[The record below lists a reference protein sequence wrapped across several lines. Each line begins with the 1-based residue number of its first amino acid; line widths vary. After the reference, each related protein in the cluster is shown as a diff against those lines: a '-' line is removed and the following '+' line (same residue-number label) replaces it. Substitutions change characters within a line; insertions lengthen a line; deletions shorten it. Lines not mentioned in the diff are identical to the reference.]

1 MIVLSNQGLSTTIL
15 TTAGKPMNLAKF
27 NPSFLATTLSV
38 ALLSVVTGATLT
50 ACASTSAAPQTQK
63 MQKRH
68 PANAKNF
75 EQRLQAM
82 QANARAAANASI
94 SAAQAVTLVQKQTA
108 STRIVGVRY
117 HDSSNRP
124 NPNPARMANNANNNI
139 VGYRVMTLN
148 ANGQPQLYIV
158 NASNGQV
165 TQATMPSRPARPQQT
180 NNPNNMGNPNNN
192 QPPAP
197 PATNISLERA
207 MQLAATQVG
216 GEAIG
221 AHLGGDKGGKMRHGS
236 RDGQRRPNR
245 DPQMGNT
252 GMPPAAN
259 PVQNQPTRTPSYQIE
274 VVKGQE
280 VYHVKVDAQTGA
292 VSDVK
297 SLNDFKRRAPTQ
309 P

>member
-1 MIVLSNQGLSTTIL
+1 
-15 TTAGKPMNLAKF
+15 MNLAKF
-27 NPSFLATTLSV
+27 NPSFLATGLGV
-38 ALLSVVTGATLT
+38 ALLSVVTGATVT
-50 ACASTSAAPQTQK
+50 ACASTSAAPQAQK

-68 PANAKNF
+68 PANAKHF

-82 QANARAAANASI
+82 QANAQAAANASI
-94 SAAQAVTLVQKQTA
+94 SASQAVALVQKQTA
-108 STRIVGVRY
+108 NTRIVGVRY

-124 NPNPARMANNANNNI
+124 NPNPARSGNNANDNI

-165 TQATMPSRPARPQQT
+165 TQATMPSRPSRSARPQQPNT
-180 NNPNNMGNPNNN
+180 PNNMSNPNNN
-192 QPPAP
+192 QP

-207 MQLAATQVG
+207 MQLAASQVG

-221 AHLGGDKGGKMRHGS
+221 AHLGGDKGGKMGHGP
-236 RDGQRRPNR
+236 RDGHRRPNR

-252 GMPPAAN
+252 GMPPAPN
-259 PVQNQPTRTPSYQIE
+259 PAQNQPPRTPSYQIE
-274 VVKGQE
+274 VVKGKE

-297 SLNDFKRRAPTQ
+297 SLNDLNRRAPTQ

>member
-1 MIVLSNQGLSTTIL
+1 
-15 TTAGKPMNLAKF
+15 MNLAKF

-108 STRIVGVRY
+108 NSRIVGIHY
-117 HDSSNRP
+117 YDSSNRP
-124 NPNPARMANNANNNI
+124 NPNPARSGNNADDNI
-139 VGYRVMTLN
+139 VGYRVMTLS

-165 TQATMPSRPARPQQT
+165 TQATMPSWPSRPSRPARPPQPNT
-180 NNPNNMGNPNNN
+180 PNNMGNPNN

-207 MQLAATQVG
+207 MQLAASQVG

-221 AHLGGDKGGKMRHGS
+221 AHLGGDKGGKMGHGP
-236 RDGQRRPNR
+236 RDGHRRPNR

-252 GMPPAAN
+252 GMPPAPN
-259 PVQNQPTRTPSYQIE
+259 PAQNQSPRTPSYQIE
-274 VVKGQE
+274 VVKGKE

-297 SLNDFKRRAPTQ
+297 SLNDLNRRAPTQ

>member
-1 MIVLSNQGLSTTIL
+1 
-15 TTAGKPMNLAKF
+15 MNLAKF
-27 NPSFLATTLSV
+27 NRSFLATGLSV
-38 ALLSVVTGATLT
+38 ALLSVVTGATVT
-50 ACASTSAAPQTQK
+50 ACASTPAAPQAQK

-68 PANAKNF
+68 PANAKHF

-82 QANARAAANASI
+82 QANAQAAANASI
-94 SAAQAVTLVQKQTA
+94 SASQAVALVQKQTA
-108 STRIVGVRY
+108 NSRIVGVRY
-117 HDSSNRP
+117 HDNSNRP
-124 NPNPARMANNANNNI
+124 NPNPARSGNNANDKI

-165 TQATMPSRPARPQQT
+165 SQATMPSRPSRLARPPQPNT
-180 NNPNNMGNPNNN
+180 PNNPNNMGNPNNN

-207 MQLAATQVG
+207 MQLAANQVG

-221 AHLGGDKGGKMRHGS
+221 AHLGGGKGGKMGHGP
-236 RDGQRRPNR
+236 RDGHRRPNR

-259 PVQNQPTRTPSYQIE
+259 PAQNQPPRTPSYQIE
-274 VVKGQE
+274 VVKGKE

-297 SLNDFKRRAPTQ
+297 SLNDLTRRAPTQ

>member
-1 MIVLSNQGLSTTIL
+1 
-15 TTAGKPMNLAKF
+15 MNLAKF
-27 NPSFLATTLSV
+27 NPSFLATGLSV
-38 ALLSVVTGATLT
+38 ALLSVVTGATVT
-50 ACASTSAAPQTQK
+50 ACASTSAAPQAQK

-82 QANARAAANASI
+82 QANAQAAANASI
-94 SAAQAVTLVQKQTA
+94 SASQAVALVQKQTA
-108 STRIVGVRY
+108 NTRIVGVRY
-117 HDSSNRP
+117 HDNSNRP
-124 NPNPARMANNANNNI
+124 NLNPARSGNNANDNI

-165 TQATMPSRPARPQQT
+165 SQATMPSRPSRPARPQQT
-180 NNPNNMGNPNNN
+180 NTPNNPNNMGNPNNN

-207 MQLAATQVG
+207 MQLAANQVG

-221 AHLGGDKGGKMRHGS
+221 AHLGGDKGGKMGGHGP
-236 RDGQRRPNR
+236 RDGHRRPNR
-245 DPQMGNT
+245 DPQTGNT
-252 GMPPAAN
+252 GMPPASN
-259 PVQNQPTRTPSYQIE
+259 PTQNQSPRTPSYQIE
-274 VVKGQE
+274 VVKGKE

-297 SLNDFKRRAPTQ
+297 SLNDLNRRAPTQ

>member
-1 MIVLSNQGLSTTIL
+1 
-15 TTAGKPMNLAKF
+15 MNLAKF
-27 NPSFLATTLSV
+27 TPPFLATGLSV

-50 ACASTSAAPQTQK
+50 ACASTSAAPQAQK

-82 QANARAAANASI
+82 QANAQAAAKASI
-94 SAAQAVTLVQKQTA
+94 SASQAVALVQKQTA
-108 STRIVGVRY
+108 NTRIVGVRY
-117 HDSSNRP
+117 HDNSNRP
-124 NPNPARMANNANNNI
+124 NPNPARIANNANDNI

-165 TQATMPSRPARPQQT
+165 TQASMPSRPERPPQPNT
-180 NNPNNMGNPNNN
+180 PNNPNNMGIPNN

-207 MQLAATQVG
+207 MQLAANQVD

-221 AHLGGDKGGKMRHGS
+221 AHLGGDKGGKMGHGP
-236 RDGQRRPNR
+236 RDGHRRFNR
-245 DPQMGNT
+245 DPQTGNT
-252 GMPPAAN
+252 GMPPAPN
-259 PVQNQPTRTPSYQIE
+259 PAQNQSPRTPSYQIE
-274 VVKGQE
+274 VVKGKE

-297 SLNDFKRRAPTQ
+297 SLNDFKRRAPIQ

>member
-1 MIVLSNQGLSTTIL
+1 
-15 TTAGKPMNLAKF
+15 MNLAKF
-27 NPSFLATTLSV
+27 NPSFLATGLSV
-38 ALLSVVTGATLT
+38 ALLSVVTGATVT
-50 ACASTSAAPQTQK
+50 ACASTSAAPQAQN

-68 PANAKNF
+68 PANAKHF
-75 EQRLQAM
+75 EQHLQAM
-82 QANARAAANASI
+82 QANAQAAANASI
-94 SAAQAVTLVQKQTA
+94 SASQAVALVQKQA
-108 STRIVGVRY
+108 ANSRIVGVRY
-117 HDSSNRP
+117 DDGSNRP
-124 NPNPARMANNANNNI
+124 NPNPARITNNANDNI
-139 VGYRVMTLN
+139 VGYRVMTLS

-165 TQATMPSRPARPQQT
+165 SQATMPSWPSRPSRPARPQQT
-180 NNPNNMGNPNNN
+180 NNPNNIGNLNN

-207 MQLAATQVG
+207 MQLAASQVG
-216 GEAIG
+216 GEVIG
-221 AHLGGDKGGKMRHGS
+221 AHLGGDKGGKMGHGPRDRH
-236 RDGQRRPNR
+236 RRPNR

-252 GMPPAAN
+252 GMPPAPN
-259 PVQNQPTRTPSYQIE
+259 PTQNQSPRTPSYQIE

-297 SLNDFKRRAPTQ
+297 SLNDLNRRAPTQ

>member
-1 MIVLSNQGLSTTIL
+1 
-15 TTAGKPMNLAKF
+15 MNLAKF
-27 NPSFLATTLSV
+27 NPSFLATGLSV

-50 ACASTSAAPQTQK
+50 ACASTSAAPQAQK

-75 EQRLQAM
+75 EQHLQAM
-82 QANARAAANASI
+82 QANAQAAANASI
-94 SAAQAVTLVQKQTA
+94 SASQAVALVQKQTA
-108 STRIVGVRY
+108 NTRIVGVKY
-117 HDSSNRP
+117 HDNSNRP
-124 NPNPARMANNANNNI
+124 NPNPARIAKNANNNI
-139 VGYRVMTLN
+139 VGYRVMTLS

-165 TQATMPSRPARPQQT
+165 TQATMPSRPSRPARPPQ
-180 NNPNNMGNPNNN
+180 PNTSNTPNNN

-197 PATNISLERA
+197 PATNVSLERA
-207 MQLAATQVG
+207 MQLAASQVG

-221 AHLGGDKGGKMRHGS
+221 AHLGGDKGGKMGHGP

-252 GMPPAAN
+252 GMPPAPN
-259 PVQNQPTRTPSYQIE
+259 PAQNQSPRTPSYQIE
-274 VVKGQE
+274 VVKGKE

-297 SLNDFKRRAPTQ
+297 SLNDLNRRAPTQ

>member
-1 MIVLSNQGLSTTIL
+1 
-15 TTAGKPMNLAKF
+15 MNLVKF
-27 NPSFLATTLSV
+27 NPSFLATGLTTGLSV
-38 ALLSVVTGATLT
+38 ALLSVVTGATVT
-50 ACASTSAAPQTQK
+50 ACASTSAAPQAQN

-68 PANAKNF
+68 PANTKHF

-82 QANARAAANASI
+82 QANAQAAAKASI
-94 SAAQAVTLVQKQTA
+94 SASQAVALVQKQA
-108 STRIVGVRY
+108 ANSRIVSVRY

-124 NPNPARMANNANNNI
+124 NPNPARIANNANDNI
-139 VGYRVMTLN
+139 VGYRVMTLT

-165 TQATMPSRPARPQQT
+165 TQASMPSRPARPPQPNT
-180 NNPNNMGNPNNN
+180 PNNIGNPNNMGNPNN

-197 PATNISLERA
+197 PVINISLERA
-207 MQLAATQVG
+207 MQLAASQVG

-221 AHLGGDKGGKMRHGS
+221 AHLGGDKGGKMGHGP
-236 RDGQRRPNR
+236 RDSQRRFNR

-252 GMPPAAN
+252 GMPPAPN
-259 PVQNQPTRTPSYQIE
+259 PTQNQSPRTPSYQIE

-297 SLNDFKRRAPTQ
+297 SFNDFNRRAPTQ

>member
-1 MIVLSNQGLSTTIL
+1 
-15 TTAGKPMNLAKF
+15 MNLAKF
-27 NPSFLATTLSV
+27 NPSFLATGLSV
-38 ALLSVVTGATLT
+38 ALLSVVTGATVT
-50 ACASTSAAPQTQK
+50 ACASTSAAPQAQK

-68 PANAKNF
+68 PANAKHF

-82 QANARAAANASI
+82 QANAQAAANASI
-94 SAAQAVTLVQKQTA
+94 SASQAVALVQKQTA
-108 STRIVGVRY
+108 NSRIVGVRY

-124 NPNPARMANNANNNI
+124 KPNPARIANNANDNI

-165 TQATMPSRPARPQQT
+165 SQASMPSRPARPQQT
-180 NNPNNMGNPNNN
+180 NNPNNIANPNN

-197 PATNISLERA
+197 PAINISLERA
-207 MQLAATQVG
+207 MQLAASQVG

-221 AHLGGDKGGKMRHGS
+221 AHLGGDKGGKMGHGP
-236 RDGQRRPNR
+236 RDGHRRPKR
-245 DPQMGNT
+245 DPKMGNT
-252 GMPPAAN
+252 GMLPAPN
-259 PVQNQPTRTPSYQIE
+259 PTQNQSNRTPSYQIE

>member
-1 MIVLSNQGLSTTIL
+1 
-15 TTAGKPMNLAKF
+15 MNLAKF
-27 NPSFLATTLSV
+27 NPSFLATGLSV
-38 ALLSVVTGATLT
+38 ALLSVVTGATVT
-50 ACASTSAAPQTQK
+50 ACASTSAAPQAQK

-68 PANAKNF
+68 PANAKHF

-82 QANARAAANASI
+82 QANAQAAANASI
-94 SAAQAVTLVQKQTA
+94 SASQAVALVQKQA
-108 STRIVGVRY
+108 ANSRIVGVRY

-124 NPNPARMANNANNNI
+124 KPNPARITNNANDNI

-165 TQATMPSRPARPQQT
+165 SQATMPSRPSRPARPQQP

-207 MQLAATQVG
+207 MQLAANQVG

-221 AHLGGDKGGKMRHGS
+221 AHLGGDKGGKMGGHGS
-236 RDGQRRPNR
+236 RDGHRRPNR

-252 GMPPAAN
+252 GMPPAPN
-259 PVQNQPTRTPSYQIE
+259 PAQNQPPRTPSYQIE
-274 VVKGQE
+274 VVKGKE
-280 VYHVKVDAQTGA
+280 IYHVKVDAQTGA

-297 SLNDFKRRAPTQ
+297 SLNDLNRRAPTQ

>member
-1 MIVLSNQGLSTTIL
+1 
-15 TTAGKPMNLAKF
+15 MNLAKF
-27 NPSFLATTLSV
+27 NPSFLATGLSV
-38 ALLSVVTGATLT
+38 ALLSVVTGATVT
-50 ACASTSAAPQTQK
+50 ACASTSAAPQAQK

-68 PANAKNF
+68 PANAKHF
-75 EQRLQAM
+75 EQHLQAM
-82 QANARAAANASI
+82 QANAQAAANASI
-94 SAAQAVTLVQKQTA
+94 SASQAVALVQKQTA
-108 STRIVGVRY
+108 NTRIVGVRY
-117 HDSSNRP
+117 HDNSNRP
-124 NPNPARMANNANNNI
+124 NPNPARIANNANDNI
-139 VGYRVMTLN
+139 VGYRVMTLS

-165 TQATMPSRPARPQQT
+165 TQASMPSRPARPQQN
-180 NNPNNMGNPNNN
+180 NNPNNIGNPNNN

-207 MQLAATQVG
+207 MQLAANQVG

-221 AHLGGDKGGKMRHGS
+221 AHLGGDKGGKMGGHGP
-236 RDGQRRPNR
+236 RDGHRRPNR

-252 GMPPAAN
+252 GMPPAPN
-259 PVQNQPTRTPSYQIE
+259 PAQNQLPRTPSYQIE

-292 VSDVK
+292 VSDAK
-297 SLNDFKRRAPTQ
+297 SFNDFKRRAPTQ

>member
-1 MIVLSNQGLSTTIL
+1 
-15 TTAGKPMNLAKF
+15 MNLAKF
-27 NPSFLATTLSV
+27 NPSFLATGLSV
-38 ALLSVVTGATLT
+38 ALLSVVTGATVT
-50 ACASTSAAPQTQK
+50 ACASTSAAPQAQN

-68 PANAKNF
+68 PANTKHF
-75 EQRLQAM
+75 EQHLQAM

-94 SAAQAVTLVQKQTA
+94 SASQAVALVQKQA
-108 STRIVGVRY
+108 ANTRIVGVHY

-124 NPNPARMANNANNNI
+124 NPNPARITNNANDNI

-165 TQATMPSRPARPQQT
+165 SQASMPSRPSRPARPQQN

-207 MQLAATQVG
+207 MQLAANQVG

-221 AHLGGDKGGKMRHGS
+221 AHLGGDKGGKMGGHGS
-236 RDGQRRPNR
+236 RDGHRRPNR

-252 GMPPAAN
+252 GMPPAPN
-259 PVQNQPTRTPSYQIE
+259 PAQNQPPRTPSYQIE
-274 VVKGQE
+274 VVKGKE

-297 SLNDFKRRAPTQ
+297 SFNDLNRRAPTQ

>member
-1 MIVLSNQGLSTTIL
+1 
-15 TTAGKPMNLAKF
+15 MNLAKF
-27 NPSFLATTLSV
+27 NPSFLATGLSV
-38 ALLSVVTGATLT
+38 ALLSVVTGATVT
-50 ACASTSAAPQTQK
+50 ACASTSAAPQAQK

-94 SAAQAVTLVQKQTA
+94 SASQAVALVQKQTA
-108 STRIVGVRY
+108 NTRIVGVRY

-124 NPNPARMANNANNNI
+124 SPNPARSGNNANDNI

-165 TQATMPSRPARPQQT
+165 SQATMSSRPSRPARPPQPNT
-180 NNPNNMGNPNNN
+180 PNNIGGPNNN

-197 PATNISLERA
+197 PAINISLERA
-207 MQLAATQVG
+207 MQLAASQVG

-221 AHLGGDKGGKMRHGS
+221 AHLGGGKMSHGP
-236 RDGQRRPNR
+236 RDGHRRPNR

-252 GMPPAAN
+252 GMPPAPN
-259 PVQNQPTRTPSYQIE
+259 PAQNQPPRTPSYQIE
-274 VVKGQE
+274 VVKGKE

-292 VSDVK
+292 VSDAK

>member
-1 MIVLSNQGLSTTIL
+1 
-15 TTAGKPMNLAKF
+15 MNLVKF
-27 NPSFLATTLSV
+27 NPSFLATGLTTGLSV
-38 ALLSVVTGATLT
+38 ALLSVVTGATVT
-50 ACASTSAAPQTQK
+50 ACASTSAAPQAQN

-68 PANAKNF
+68 PANTKYF

-82 QANARAAANASI
+82 QANAQAAAKASI
-94 SAAQAVTLVQKQTA
+94 SASQAVALVQKQTA
-108 STRIVGVRY
+108 NSRIVSVRY

-124 NPNPARMANNANNNI
+124 NPNPARIANNANDNI

-165 TQATMPSRPARPQQT
+165 SQATMPSQPARPPQP
-180 NNPNNMGNPNNN
+180 NNPNNMGNPNN

-197 PATNISLERA
+197 PAINISLERA
-207 MQLAATQVG
+207 MQLAASQVG

-221 AHLGGDKGGKMRHGS
+221 AHLGGNKGGKMGHGPRDRH
-236 RDGQRRPNR
+236 RRPNR
-245 DPQMGNT
+245 DPQMANT

-259 PVQNQPTRTPSYQIE
+259 PAQNQPPRTPSYQIE

-297 SLNDFKRRAPTQ
+297 SLNDLNRRAPTQ

>member
-1 MIVLSNQGLSTTIL
+1 
-15 TTAGKPMNLAKF
+15 MNLAKF
-27 NPSFLATTLSV
+27 NPSFLATGLSV

-50 ACASTSAAPQTQK
+50 ACASTSAAPQAQN

-82 QANARAAANASI
+82 QANAQAAANASI
-94 SAAQAVTLVQKQTA
+94 SASQAVALVQKQTA
-108 STRIVGVRY
+108 NTRIVGVRY
-117 HDSSNRP
+117 HDNSNRP
-124 NPNPARMANNANNNI
+124 NPNPARSGNNANDNI

-165 TQATMPSRPARPQQT
+165 TQATMRSRPSRPARPQQT
-180 NNPNNMGNPNNN
+180 NNPNNN

-197 PATNISLERA
+197 PAINISLERA
-207 MQLAATQVG
+207 MQLAASQVG

-221 AHLGGDKGGKMRHGS
+221 AHLGGDKGGKMGHGP
-236 RDGQRRPNR
+236 RDGHRRPNR

-252 GMPPAAN
+252 GMPPAPN
-259 PVQNQPTRTPSYQIE
+259 PAQNQPPRTPSYQIE

-297 SLNDFKRRAPTQ
+297 SFNDFNRRAPTQ

>member
-1 MIVLSNQGLSTTIL
+1 
-15 TTAGKPMNLAKF
+15 MNLTKF
-27 NPSFLATTLSV
+27 NPSFLATGLSV
-38 ALLSVVTGATLT
+38 ALLSIVTGATLT
-50 ACASTSAAPQTQK
+50 ACASTSAAPQAQK
-63 MQKRH
+63 MQKH
-68 PANAKNF
+68 HLANAKNF

-82 QANARAAANASI
+82 QANARSAANASI
-94 SAAQAVTLVQKQTA
+94 SASQAVALVQKQTA
-108 STRIVGVRY
+108 NSRIVGVRY

-124 NPNPARMANNANNNI
+124 HPNRARSRNNANDNI

-165 TQATMPSRPARPQQT
+165 TQASMPSRPSRPARPPQ
-180 NNPNNMGNPNNN
+180 PNTPNNPNNN

-207 MQLAATQVG
+207 MQLAASQVG

-221 AHLGGDKGGKMRHGS
+221 AHLGGDKGGKMGHGP
-236 RDGQRRPNR
+236 RDGHRRPNR

-259 PVQNQPTRTPSYQIE
+259 PAQNQPPRTPSYQIV

-297 SLNDFKRRAPTQ
+297 SFNDLNRRAPTQ

>member
-1 MIVLSNQGLSTTIL
+1 
-15 TTAGKPMNLAKF
+15 MNLAKF
-27 NPSFLATTLSV
+27 NPSFLATGLSV

-50 ACASTSAAPQTQK
+50 ACASTSAAPQAQN

-82 QANARAAANASI
+82 QANAQAAANASI
-94 SAAQAVTLVQKQTA
+94 SASQAVALVQKQTA
-108 STRIVGVRY
+108 NTRIVGVHY
-117 HDSSNRP
+117 YDNSNRP
-124 NPNPARMANNANNNI
+124 NPNPSRIANNANNNI

-165 TQATMPSRPARPQQT
+165 TQATMRSRPSRPARPQQT
-180 NNPNNMGNPNNN
+180 NNPNNN

-197 PATNISLERA
+197 PAINISLERA
-207 MQLAATQVG
+207 MQLAANQVG

-221 AHLGGDKGGKMRHGS
+221 AHLGGDKGGKMSHGP
-236 RDGQRRPNR
+236 RDGHRRPNR

-252 GMPPAAN
+252 GMPPAPN
-259 PVQNQPTRTPSYQIE
+259 PAQNQSPRTPSYQIE
-274 VVKGQE
+274 VVKGKE

-297 SLNDFKRRAPTQ
+297 SLNDLNRRAPTQ

>member
-1 MIVLSNQGLSTTIL
+1 
-15 TTAGKPMNLAKF
+15 MNLAKF
-27 NPSFLATTLSV
+27 NPSFLATGLSV
-38 ALLSVVTGATLT
+38 ALLSVVTGATVT
-50 ACASTSAAPQTQK
+50 ACASTSAAPQAQK

-82 QANARAAANASI
+82 QANAQAAANASI
-94 SAAQAVTLVQKQTA
+94 SASQAVALVQKQTA
-108 STRIVGVRY
+108 NSRIVGVHY
-117 HDSSNRP
+117 YDSSNRP
-124 NPNPARMANNANNNI
+124 NPNPARSGNTANDNI

-165 TQATMPSRPARPQQT
+165 TQATMPSRPSRSARPQQT
-180 NNPNNMGNPNNN
+180 NNPTNNPNNN

-197 PATNISLERA
+197 PAINISLERA
-207 MQLAATQVG
+207 MQLAANQVG

-221 AHLGGDKGGKMRHGS
+221 AHLGGDKGGKMRHAP
-236 RDGQRRPNR
+236 RDGHHRPNR
-245 DPQMGNT
+245 DPQMRNT
-252 GMPPAAN
+252 GMPPAPN
-259 PVQNQPTRTPSYQIE
+259 PAQNQPPRTPSYQIE

-297 SLNDFKRRAPTQ
+297 SLRDFKRRAPTQ

>member
-1 MIVLSNQGLSTTIL
+1 
-15 TTAGKPMNLAKF
+15 MNLAKF
-27 NPSFLATTLSV
+27 NPSFLATGLSV
-38 ALLSVVTGATLT
+38 ALLSVVTGATVT
-50 ACASTSAAPQTQK
+50 ACASTSAAPQAQN

-82 QANARAAANASI
+82 QANAQAAANASI
-94 SAAQAVTLVQKQTA
+94 SASQAVALVQKQTA
-108 STRIVGVRY
+108 NTRIVGVRY
-117 HDSSNRP
+117 HDNSNRP
-124 NPNPARMANNANNNI
+124 NPNPARIANNANDNI

-165 TQATMPSRPARPQQT
+165 TQATMPSRPSRSARPSQPNT
-180 NNPNNMGNPNNN
+180 PNNPNN

-197 PATNISLERA
+197 PAINISLERA
-207 MQLAATQVG
+207 MQLAASQVG

-221 AHLGGDKGGKMRHGS
+221 AHLGGDKGGKMGGHGP
-236 RDGQRRPNR
+236 RDGHRRPNR

-259 PVQNQPTRTPSYQIE
+259 PAQNQPPRTPSYQID
-274 VVKGQE
+274 VVKGKE

-297 SLNDFKRRAPTQ
+297 SLNDFKRRASTQ

>member
-1 MIVLSNQGLSTTIL
+1 
-15 TTAGKPMNLAKF
+15 MNLAKF
-27 NPSFLATTLSV
+27 NPSFLATGLSV
-38 ALLSVVTGATLT
+38 ALLSVVTGATVT
-50 ACASTSAAPQTQK
+50 ACASTSAAPQAQK

-68 PANAKNF
+68 PANTKNF

-82 QANARAAANASI
+82 QANAQAAANASI
-94 SAAQAVTLVQKQTA
+94 SASQAVALVQKQTA
-108 STRIVGVRY
+108 NTRIVGVRY
-117 HDSSNRP
+117 HDNSNRP
-124 NPNPARMANNANNNI
+124 NPNLARIANNANDNI

-165 TQATMPSRPARPQQT
+165 TQATMPSRPSRPARPPQ
-180 NNPNNMGNPNNN
+180 PNTSNTPNNN

-197 PATNISLERA
+197 PATNVSLERA
-207 MQLAATQVG
+207 MQLAASQVG

-221 AHLGGDKGGKMRHGS
+221 AHLGGDKGGKMGHGP

-252 GMPPAAN
+252 GMPPAPN
-259 PVQNQPTRTPSYQIE
+259 PAQNQSPRTPSYQIE
-274 VVKGQE
+274 VVKGKE

-297 SLNDFKRRAPTQ
+297 SLNDLNRRAPTQ

>member
-1 MIVLSNQGLSTTIL
+1 
-15 TTAGKPMNLAKF
+15 MNLAKF
-27 NPSFLATTLSV
+27 NPSFLATGLSV

-50 ACASTSAAPQTQK
+50 ACASTSAAPQAQK

-82 QANARAAANASI
+82 QANAQAAANASI
-94 SAAQAVTLVQKQTA
+94 SASHAVALVQKQTA
-108 STRIVGVRY
+108 NTRIVGVRY

-124 NPNPARMANNANNNI
+124 NPNPARIANNANDNI

-165 TQATMPSRPARPQQT
+165 TQATMPSWPSRPSRPARPPQ
-180 NNPNNMGNPNNN
+180 PNTSNTPNNN

-197 PATNISLERA
+197 PATNVSLERA
-207 MQLAATQVG
+207 MQLAASQVG

-221 AHLGGDKGGKMRHGS
+221 AHLGGDKGGKMGHGP

-252 GMPPAAN
+252 GMPPAPN
-259 PVQNQPTRTPSYQIE
+259 PAQNQSPRTPSYQIE
-274 VVKGQE
+274 VVKGKE

-297 SLNDFKRRAPTQ
+297 SLNDLNRRAPTQ

>member
-1 MIVLSNQGLSTTIL
+1 
-15 TTAGKPMNLAKF
+15 MNLAKF
-27 NPSFLATTLSV
+27 NPSFLATGLSV
-38 ALLSVVTGATLT
+38 ALLSIVTGATVT
-50 ACASTSAAPQTQK
+50 ACASTSAAPQAQK

-94 SAAQAVTLVQKQTA
+94 SASQAVALVQKQTA
-108 STRIVGVRY
+108 NTRIVGVHY
-117 HDSSNRP
+117 YDSSNRP
-124 NPNPARMANNANNNI
+124 NPNPARIANNANNNI

-165 TQATMPSRPARPQQT
+165 TQATMPSRPSRPARPPQPNT
-180 NNPNNMGNPNNN
+180 PNNMGNPNN

-197 PATNISLERA
+197 PAINISLERA
-207 MQLAATQVG
+207 MQLAANQVG

-221 AHLGGDKGGKMRHGS
+221 AHLGGNKMGGHGPRDRH
-236 RDGQRRPNR
+236 RRPNR
-245 DPQMGNT
+245 DPQMANT

-259 PVQNQPTRTPSYQIE
+259 PAQNQPPRTPSYQIE

>member
-1 MIVLSNQGLSTTIL
+1 
-15 TTAGKPMNLAKF
+15 MNLAKF
-27 NPSFLATTLSV
+27 NPSFLATGLSV

-50 ACASTSAAPQTQK
+50 ACASTSAAPQAQN

-75 EQRLQAM
+75 EQHLQAM
-82 QANARAAANASI
+82 QANAQAAANASI
-94 SAAQAVTLVQKQTA
+94 SASQAVALVQKQA
-108 STRIVGVRY
+108 ANTRIVGVQY
-117 HDSSNRP
+117 HDNSNRP
-124 NPNPARMANNANNNI
+124 NPNPARSGNNADDNI
-139 VGYRVMTLN
+139 VGYRVMTLS

-165 TQATMPSRPARPQQT
+165 SQATMPSRPSRPSRPARPQHT
-180 NNPNNMGNPNNN
+180 NNPNNN

-197 PATNISLERA
+197 PAINISLERA
-207 MQLAATQVG
+207 MQLAASQVG

-221 AHLGGDKGGKMRHGS
+221 AHLGGDKGGKMGGHGP
-236 RDGQRRPNR
+236 RDGHRRPNR

-252 GMPPAAN
+252 GMPPAPN
-259 PVQNQPTRTPSYQIE
+259 PAQNQPPRAPSYQIE

-297 SLNDFKRRAPTQ
+297 SLNDLNRRAPTQ

>member
-1 MIVLSNQGLSTTIL
+1 
-15 TTAGKPMNLAKF
+15 MNLAKF
-27 NPSFLATTLSV
+27 NPSFLATGLSV
-38 ALLSVVTGATLT
+38 ALLSVVTGATVT
-50 ACASTSAAPQTQK
+50 ACASTSAAPQSQN

-68 PANAKNF
+68 PANAKHF

-82 QANARAAANASI
+82 QANAQAAANASI
-94 SAAQAVTLVQKQTA
+94 SASQAVALVQKQTA
-108 STRIVGVRY
+108 NSRIVGVRY

-124 NPNPARMANNANNNI
+124 NPNPARIANNTNDNI

-148 ANGQPQLYIV
+148 TNGQPQLYIV

-165 TQATMPSRPARPQQT
+165 SQATMPSRPSRPARPQQN

-197 PATNISLERA
+197 PTINISLERA
-207 MQLAATQVG
+207 MQLAASQVG

-221 AHLGGDKGGKMRHGS
+221 AHLGGNKGGKMGHGP
-236 RDGQRRPNR
+236 RDSHRRPNR

-252 GMPPAAN
+252 GMPSAAN
-259 PVQNQPTRTPSYQIE
+259 PTQNQSPRTPSYQIE

>member
-1 MIVLSNQGLSTTIL
+1 
-15 TTAGKPMNLAKF
+15 MNLAKF
-27 NPSFLATTLSV
+27 NPSFLATGLSV

-50 ACASTSAAPQTQK
+50 ACASTSAAPQAQK

-75 EQRLQAM
+75 EQHLQAM
-82 QANARAAANASI
+82 QANAQAAANASI
-94 SAAQAVTLVQKQTA
+94 SASQAVALVQKQTA

-117 HDSSNRP
+117 HDNSNRP
-124 NPNPARMANNANNNI
+124 NPNPARIANNADDNI

-165 TQATMPSRPARPQQT
+165 TQATMPSWPSRPSRPARPPQP

-207 MQLAATQVG
+207 MQLAASQVG

-221 AHLGGDKGGKMRHGS
+221 AHLGGDKGGKMGHGP
-236 RDGQRRPNR
+236 RDGQRRFNR

-252 GMPPAAN
+252 GMPPAPN
-259 PVQNQPTRTPSYQIE
+259 PAQNQPPRTPSYQIE

-297 SLNDFKRRAPTQ
+297 SFNDFKRGAPTQ

>member
-1 MIVLSNQGLSTTIL
+1 
-15 TTAGKPMNLAKF
+15 MNLAKF
-27 NPSFLATTLSV
+27 NPSFLATGLSV

-82 QANARAAANASI
+82 QANAQAAANASI
-94 SAAQAVTLVQKQTA
+94 SASQAVALVQKQTA
-108 STRIVGVRY
+108 NTRIVGVQY
-117 HDSSNRP
+117 HDNSNRP
-124 NPNPARMANNANNNI
+124 NSNPARSGNNADDNI

-165 TQATMPSRPARPQQT
+165 TQASMPSRPARPQQT
-180 NNPNNMGNPNNN
+180 NNPNNN

-197 PATNISLERA
+197 PAIDISLERA
-207 MQLAATQVG
+207 MQLAANQVG

-221 AHLGGDKGGKMRHGS
+221 AHLGGDKGGKMGHGP
-236 RDGQRRPNR
+236 RDGHRRFNR
-245 DPQMGNT
+245 DPQTGNT
-252 GMPPAAN
+252 GMPPAPN
-259 PVQNQPTRTPSYQIE
+259 PAQNQSPRTPSYQIE
-274 VVKGQE
+274 VVKGKE

-297 SLNDFKRRAPTQ
+297 SLNDLNRRAPTQ

>member
-1 MIVLSNQGLSTTIL
+1 
-15 TTAGKPMNLAKF
+15 MNLAKF
-27 NPSFLATTLSV
+27 NPSFLATGLSV
-38 ALLSVVTGATLT
+38 ALLSVVTGATVT
-50 ACASTSAAPQTQK
+50 ACASTSAAPQAQK

-82 QANARAAANASI
+82 QANAQAAANASI
-94 SAAQAVTLVQKQTA
+94 SASQAVALVQKQTA
-108 STRIVGVRY
+108 NSRIVGVRY

-124 NPNPARMANNANNNI
+124 NPNPARIANNANDNI

-165 TQATMPSRPARPQQT
+165 TQATMPSRPSRPARPQQPNT
-180 NNPNNMGNPNNN
+180 PNNMGNPNNN

-207 MQLAATQVG
+207 MQLAASQVG

-221 AHLGGDKGGKMRHGS
+221 AHLGGDKGGKMGHGP
-236 RDGQRRPNR
+236 RDGHRRPNR

-252 GMPPAAN
+252 GMPPAPN
-259 PVQNQPTRTPSYQIE
+259 PAQNQPPRTPSYQIE
-274 VVKGQE
+274 VVKGKE
-280 VYHVKVDAQTGA
+280 IYHVKVDAQTGA

>member
-1 MIVLSNQGLSTTIL
+1 
-15 TTAGKPMNLAKF
+15 MNLAKF
-27 NPSFLATTLSV
+27 NPSFLATGLSV
-38 ALLSVVTGATLT
+38 ALLSVVTGATVT
-50 ACASTSAAPQTQK
+50 ACASTSAAPQAQK

-82 QANARAAANASI
+82 QVNAQAAANASI
-94 SAAQAVTLVQKQTA
+94 SASQAVALVQKQTA
-108 STRIVGVRY
+108 NTRIVGVHY
-117 HDSSNRP
+117 YDSSNRP
-124 NPNPARMANNANNNI
+124 NPNPTRIANNANNNI

-165 TQATMPSRPARPQQT
+165 TQATMPSRPSRLARPPQ
-180 NNPNNMGNPNNN
+180 PNTPNNPNNN

-197 PATNISLERA
+197 PAINISLERA
-207 MQLAATQVG
+207 MQLAASQVG

-221 AHLGGDKGGKMRHGS
+221 AQLGGDKGGKMGHGP
-236 RDGQRRPNR
+236 RDGHRRFNR

-252 GMPPAAN
+252 GMPPAPN
-259 PVQNQPTRTPSYQIE
+259 PAQNQPPRTPSYQIE

>member
-1 MIVLSNQGLSTTIL
+1 
-15 TTAGKPMNLAKF
+15 MNLAKF
-27 NPSFLATTLSV
+27 NPSFLATGLSV
-38 ALLSVVTGATLT
+38 ALLSVVTGATVT
-50 ACASTSAAPQTQK
+50 ACASTSAAPQAQN

-68 PANAKNF
+68 PANAKHF

-82 QANARAAANASI
+82 QANAQAAANASI
-94 SAAQAVTLVQKQTA
+94 SASQAVALVQKQTA
-108 STRIVGVRY
+108 NSRIVGVRY

-124 NPNPARMANNANNNI
+124 NPNRARIANNANDNI
-139 VGYRVMTLN
+139 VGYRVMTLS

-165 TQATMPSRPARPQQT
+165 SQETMPSRPSRPARPQRT
-180 NNPNNMGNPNNN
+180 NNPNNN
-192 QPPAP
+192 QPLAI
-197 PATNISLERA
+197 NISLERA
-207 MQLAATQVG
+207 MQLAASQVG

-221 AHLGGDKGGKMRHGS
+221 AHLGGDKGGK
-236 RDGQRRPNR
+236 DGHRRPNR

-252 GMPPAAN
+252 GMPPAPN
-259 PVQNQPTRTPSYQIE
+259 PAQNQSPRTPSYQIE

-292 VSDVK
+292 VSDIK
-297 SLNDFKRRAPTQ
+297 SFNNFKRRAPTQ

>member
-1 MIVLSNQGLSTTIL
+1 
-15 TTAGKPMNLAKF
+15 MNLAKF
-27 NPSFLATTLSV
+27 NPSFLATGLSV
-38 ALLSVVTGATLT
+38 ALLSVVTGATVT
-50 ACASTSAAPQTQK
+50 ACASTSAAPQAQN

-68 PANAKNF
+68 PANTKHF

-82 QANARAAANASI
+82 QANAQAAANASI
-94 SAAQAVTLVQKQTA
+94 SASQAVALVQKQTA
-108 STRIVGVRY
+108 NTRIVGVRY

-124 NPNPARMANNANNNI
+124 NPNPARSGNNANDNI

-165 TQATMPSRPARPQQT
+165 TQATMPSRPSRSARPQQT
-180 NNPNNMGNPNNN
+180 NNPNNN

-197 PATNISLERA
+197 PAINISLERA
-207 MQLAATQVG
+207 MQLAASQVG

-221 AHLGGDKGGKMRHGS
+221 AHLGGDKGGKMGHGP
-236 RDGQRRPNR
+236 RDGHRRPNR
-245 DPQMGNT
+245 DPQMVNT

-259 PVQNQPTRTPSYQIE
+259 PAQNQPPRTPSYQIE
-274 VVKGQE
+274 VVKGKE

-297 SLNDFKRRAPTQ
+297 SLNDLNRRAPTQ

>member
-1 MIVLSNQGLSTTIL
+1 
-15 TTAGKPMNLAKF
+15 MNLAKF
-27 NPSFLATTLSV
+27 NPSFLATGLSV
-38 ALLSVVTGATLT
+38 ALLSVITGATLT
-50 ACASTSAAPQTQK
+50 ACASTSAAPQAQN

-82 QANARAAANASI
+82 QVNAQAAANASI
-94 SAAQAVTLVQKQTA
+94 SASQAVALVQKQA
-108 STRIVGVRY
+108 ANTRIVGVQY
-117 HDSSNRP
+117 HDNSNRP
-124 NPNPARMANNANNNI
+124 NPNPARSGNNADDNI
-139 VGYRVMTLN
+139 VGYRVMTLS

-165 TQATMPSRPARPQQT
+165 SQATMPSRPSRPARPPQP
-180 NNPNNMGNPNNN
+180 NNTNNMGNPNNN

-207 MQLAATQVG
+207 MQLAASQVG

-221 AHLGGDKGGKMRHGS
+221 AHLGGDKGGKMGHGP
-236 RDGQRRPNR
+236 RGGHRRFNR

-252 GMPPAAN
+252 GMPPAPN
-259 PVQNQPTRTPSYQIE
+259 PAQNQLPRTPSYQIE

-292 VSDVK
+292 VSDIK

>member
-1 MIVLSNQGLSTTIL
+1 
-15 TTAGKPMNLAKF
+15 MNLVKF
-27 NPSFLATTLSV
+27 NPSFLATGLTTGLSV
-38 ALLSVVTGATLT
+38 ALLSVVTGATVT
-50 ACASTSAAPQTQK
+50 ACASTSAAPQAQN

-68 PANAKNF
+68 PANTKHF

-82 QANARAAANASI
+82 QANAQAAAKASI
-94 SAAQAVTLVQKQTA
+94 SASQAVALVQKQA
-108 STRIVGVRY
+108 ANSRIVSVRY

-124 NPNPARMANNANNNI
+124 NPNPARSGNNADDNI
-139 VGYRVMTLN
+139 VGYRVMTLS
-148 ANGQPQLYIV
+148 ANGQPQPYIV

-165 TQATMPSRPARPQQT
+165 TQATMPSWPSRPSRPARPPQPNT
-180 NNPNNMGNPNNN
+180 PNNPNN

-207 MQLAATQVG
+207 MQLAANQVG

-221 AHLGGDKGGKMRHGS
+221 AHLGGDKGGKMGGHGS
-236 RDGQRRPNR
+236 RDGHRRPNR
-245 DPQMGNT
+245 DPQMDNT
-252 GMPPAAN
+252 GMPPAPN
-259 PVQNQPTRTPSYQIE
+259 PAQNQPPRTPSYQIE

-297 SLNDFKRRAPTQ
+297 SFKDFNRRAPTQ

>member
-1 MIVLSNQGLSTTIL
+1 
-15 TTAGKPMNLAKF
+15 MNLAKF
-27 NPSFLATTLSV
+27 NPSFLATGLSI
-38 ALLSVVTGATLT
+38 ALLSIVTGATVT
-50 ACASTSAAPQTQK
+50 ACASTSAAPQAQK

-82 QANARAAANASI
+82 QVNAQAAANASI
-94 SAAQAVTLVQKQTA
+94 SASQAVALVQKQTA
-108 STRIVGVRY
+108 NTRIVGVHY
-117 HDSSNRP
+117 YDSSNRP
-124 NPNPARMANNANNNI
+124 NPNPTRIVNNANNNI

-165 TQATMPSRPARPQQT
+165 TQASMPSRPQQL

-197 PATNISLERA
+197 PAINISLERA
-207 MQLAATQVG
+207 MQLAANQVG

-221 AHLGGDKGGKMRHGS
+221 AHLGGDKGGKMGHGP
-236 RDGQRRPNR
+236 RDGHRRFNR
-245 DPQMGNT
+245 DPQTGNT
-252 GMPPAAN
+252 GMPPAPN
-259 PVQNQPTRTPSYQIE
+259 PAQNQSPRTPSYQIE

-297 SLNDFKRRAPTQ
+297 SLNDLNRRAPTQ

>member
-1 MIVLSNQGLSTTIL
+1 
-15 TTAGKPMNLAKF
+15 MNLAKF
-27 NPSFLATTLSV
+27 NPSFLATGLSV

-50 ACASTSAAPQTQK
+50 ACASTSAAPQAQN

-94 SAAQAVTLVQKQTA
+94 SASQAVALVQKQTTN
-108 STRIVGVRY
+108 TRIVGVHY
-117 HDSSNRP
+117 YDNSNRP
-124 NPNPARMANNANNNI
+124 NPNPARIANNANDNI

-165 TQATMPSRPARPQQT
+165 TQASMPSRPPQQ
-180 NNPNNMGNPNNN
+180 PNNMGNPNN
-192 QPPAP
+192 QPPVP
-197 PATNISLERA
+197 PAINISLERA
-207 MQLAATQVG
+207 MQLAASQVG

-221 AHLGGDKGGKMRHGS
+221 AHLGGDKGGKMGHDP
-236 RDGQRRPNR
+236 RDGQRRFNR

-252 GMPPAAN
+252 GMPPAPN
-259 PVQNQPTRTPSYQIE
+259 PAQNQPPRTPSYQIE
-274 VVKGQE
+274 VVKGKE

-297 SLNDFKRRAPTQ
+297 SLNDLNRRAPTQ

>member
-1 MIVLSNQGLSTTIL
+1 
-15 TTAGKPMNLAKF
+15 MNLAKF
-27 NPSFLATTLSV
+27 KPSFLATGLSV
-38 ALLSVVTGATLT
+38 ALLSIVTGATVT
-50 ACASTSAAPQTQK
+50 ACASTSAAPQAQN

-68 PANAKNF
+68 PANTKHF

-82 QANARAAANASI
+82 QANAQAAAKASI
-94 SAAQAVTLVQKQTA
+94 SASQAVALVQKQA
-108 STRIVGVRY
+108 ANSRIVSVRY

-124 NPNPARMANNANNNI
+124 NPNPARIANNANDNI
-139 VGYRVMTLN
+139 VGYRVMTLT

-165 TQATMPSRPARPQQT
+165 TQASMPSRPARPPQPNT
-180 NNPNNMGNPNNN
+180 PNNIGNPNNMGNPNN

-197 PATNISLERA
+197 PVINISLERA
-207 MQLAATQVG
+207 MQLAASQVG

-221 AHLGGDKGGKMRHGS
+221 AHLGGNKGGKMGHGPRDRH
-236 RDGQRRPNR
+236 RRPNR
-245 DPQMGNT
+245 DPQMANT

-259 PVQNQPTRTPSYQIE
+259 PAQNQSPRTPSYQIE
-274 VVKGQE
+274 VVKGKE

-297 SLNDFKRRAPTQ
+297 SLNDLNRRAPTQ

>member
-1 MIVLSNQGLSTTIL
+1 
-15 TTAGKPMNLAKF
+15 MNLAKF
-27 NPSFLATTLSV
+27 NPSFLATGLSV
-38 ALLSVVTGATLT
+38 ALLSVITGATVT
-50 ACASTSAAPQTQK
+50 ACASTSAAPQAQN

-68 PANAKNF
+68 PANTKHF
-75 EQRLQAM
+75 EQHLQAM

-94 SAAQAVTLVQKQTA
+94 SASQAVALVQKQTA
-108 STRIVGVRY
+108 NTRIVAVHY
-117 HDSSNRP
+117 YDSSNRP
-124 NPNPARMANNANNNI
+124 SPNPARIANNANNNI

-165 TQATMPSRPARPQQT
+165 TQATMPSRPQQ
-180 NNPNNMGNPNNN
+180 PNNMGNPNN

-197 PATNISLERA
+197 PAINISLERA
-207 MQLAATQVG
+207 MQLAASQVG

-221 AHLGGDKGGKMRHGS
+221 AHLGGDKGGKMGHGP
-236 RDGQRRPNR
+236 RDGHRRFNR

-252 GMPPAAN
+252 GMPPAPN
-259 PVQNQPTRTPSYQIE
+259 PAQNQPPRNPSYQIE
-274 VVKGQE
+274 VVKGKE

-297 SLNDFKRRAPTQ
+297 SLNDLNRRAPTQ

>member
-1 MIVLSNQGLSTTIL
+1 
-15 TTAGKPMNLAKF
+15 MNLAKF
-27 NPSFLATTLSV
+27 NPSFLATGLSV
-38 ALLSVVTGATLT
+38 ALLSVVTGATVT
-50 ACASTSAAPQTQK
+50 ACASTSAAPQAQK

-82 QANARAAANASI
+82 QANAQAAANASI
-94 SAAQAVTLVQKQTA
+94 SASQAVALVQKQTA
-108 STRIVGVRY
+108 NTRIVGVHY
-117 HDSSNRP
+117 YDSSNRP
-124 NPNPARMANNANNNI
+124 KPNPARIANNANDNI

-165 TQATMPSRPARPQQT
+165 SQATMPSRPSRPARPQQN
-180 NNPNNMGNPNNN
+180 NNPNNIGNPNNN

-207 MQLAATQVG
+207 MQLAANQVG

-221 AHLGGDKGGKMRHGS
+221 AHLGGNKGGKMGHGP
-236 RDGQRRPNR
+236 RDGHRRFNR

-252 GMPPAAN
+252 GMPPAPN
-259 PVQNQPTRTPSYQIE
+259 PAQNQPPRTPSYQIE
-274 VVKGQE
+274 VVKGKE